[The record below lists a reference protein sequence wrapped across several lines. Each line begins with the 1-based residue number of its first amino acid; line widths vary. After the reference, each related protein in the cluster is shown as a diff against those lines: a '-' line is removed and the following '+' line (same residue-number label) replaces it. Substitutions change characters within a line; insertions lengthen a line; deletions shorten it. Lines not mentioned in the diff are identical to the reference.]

1 MNSDGNSAAL
11 HFRRWWPRSAAVDN
25 EAYQM
30 KSINTQ
36 SVSIPITQS
45 SADSRPTNGN
55 LYGSGY
61 MAIIFSNMDTNDQS
75 EWDRIVNDLISDRYM
90 ILTYDYFQ
98 HMDDQ
103 SRTLEDA
110 ISFVC
115 GSGVKKIILI
125 GASRGG
131 VASIKVA
138 ARHINN
144 DCIAGVVAFSA
155 PIEYEGT
162 VFYRKDELSRIK
174 IPKLL
179 INSENDDGANDTRKM
194 FEIFDDPKELLFYP
208 GEAHGTKLFDKE
220 RESILE
226 KLQDFI
232 SAAFGTFD

>member
-1 MNSDGNSAAL
+1 
-11 HFRRWWPRSAAVDN
+11 
-25 EAYQM
+25 M
-30 KSINTQ
+30 KLINTQ

-45 SADSRPTNGN
+45 SPDSRSTNAK
-55 LYGSGY
+55 LYGSGH

-75 EWDRIVNDLISDRYM
+75 EWDAIINDLISDRYM

-115 GSGVKKIILI
+115 DLGAKKIILI

-144 DCIAGVVAFSA
+144 DCLAGVVAFSA

-162 VFYRKDELSRIK
+162 VFYRKDELSGIQ

-194 FEIFDDPKELLFYP
+194 FEIFDDPKGLLFFQ
-208 GEAHGTKLFDKE
+208 GDAHGTELFDKE
-220 RESILE
+220 RESIIE
-226 KLQDFI
+226 KLQSFI
-232 SAAFGTFD
+232 AAVFGSYD

>member
-1 MNSDGNSAAL
+1 MQIPL
-11 HFRRWWPRSAAVDN
+11 RSICTGYLQRYN
-25 EAYQM
+25 GTCHM
-30 KSINTQ
+30 KTINTQ

-45 SADSRPTNGN
+45 SSDSRSTLGN

-61 MAIIFSNMDTNDQS
+61 MAIIFSNMDTNDQR
-75 EWDRIVNDLISDRYM
+75 EWDAIINDLISDRYM

-103 SRTLEDA
+103 SRILEDT

-115 GSGVKKIILI
+115 DLGAKKIILI

-155 PIEYEGT
+155 PIVYEGT
-162 VFYRKDELSRIK
+162 VFYRKDELSGIQ

-179 INSENDDGANDTRKM
+179 INSKNDDGANDTRKM
-194 FEIFDDPKELLFYP
+194 FEIFDDPKGLQLYE
-208 GEAHGTKLFDKE
+208 GDAHGTELFDKE
-220 RESILE
+220 RESIIE
-226 KLQDFI
+226 KLKGFI
-232 SAAFGTFD
+232 EAAFGTCD

>member
-1 MNSDGNSAAL
+1 
-11 HFRRWWPRSAAVDN
+11 
-25 EAYQM
+25 M
-30 KSINTQ
+30 KTINTQ

-45 SADSRPTNGN
+45 SSDGRSTLGN
-55 LYGSGY
+55 LYGSGH

-75 EWDRIVNDLISDRYM
+75 EWDAIINDLISDRYM

-103 SRTLEDA
+103 SGTLEDA

-115 GSGVKKIILI
+115 DLGAKKIILI

-138 ARHINN
+138 AQHINN

-155 PIEYEGT
+155 PIVYEGT
-162 VFYRKDELSRIK
+162 VFYRNDELSGIQ

-194 FEIFDDPKELLFYP
+194 FEIFDHPKGLQFYQ
-208 GEAHGTKLFDKE
+208 GDAHGTELFDKE
-220 RESILE
+220 RKSIIE
-226 KLQDFI
+226 KLKDFI
-232 SAAFGTFD
+232 EAAFGTCD

>member
-1 MNSDGNSAAL
+1 
-11 HFRRWWPRSAAVDN
+11 
-25 EAYQM
+25 M

-45 SADSRPTNGN
+45 SPVSRSTNGN
-55 LYGSGY
+55 LYGSGH
-61 MAIIFSNMDTNDQS
+61 MAIILSNMDTNDQS
-75 EWDRIVNDLISDRYM
+75 EWDAIINDLISDRYM

-115 GSGVKKIILI
+115 DSGAKKIILI

-131 VASIKVA
+131 VASIKVG
-138 ARHINN
+138 ARHMNN
-144 DCIAGVVAFSA
+144 NCIVGVVAFSA

-162 VFYRKDELSRIK
+162 VFYSKDELSRIK

-179 INSENDDGANDTRKM
+179 INSENDDGANDARKM
-194 FEIFDDPKELLFYP
+194 FEIFDNPKELLFYP
-208 GEAHGTKLFDKE
+208 GDAHGTELFDKE
-220 RESILE
+220 RESIIK
-226 KLQDFI
+226 KLQDFTA
-232 SAAFGTFD
+232 AAFGAYD

>member
-1 MNSDGNSAAL
+1 
-11 HFRRWWPRSAAVDN
+11 
-25 EAYQM
+25 M
-30 KSINTQ
+30 KSINIQ

-45 SADSRPTNGN
+45 SPVSRSINGN
-55 LYGSGY
+55 LYGSGH
-61 MAIIFSNMDTNDQS
+61 MAIILSNMDTNDQS
-75 EWDRIVNDLISDRYM
+75 EWDAIINDLISDRYM

-98 HMDDQ
+98 HIDDQ

-115 GSGVKKIILI
+115 DSGAKKIILI

-138 ARHINN
+138 ARHMNN
-144 DCIAGVVAFSA
+144 NCIVGVVAFSA

-162 VFYRKDELSRIK
+162 VFYSKDELSRIK

-194 FEIFDDPKELLFYP
+194 FEIFGNPKELLFYP
-208 GEAHGTKLFDKE
+208 GDAHGTELFDKE
-220 RESILE
+220 RESIIK
-226 KLQDFI
+226 KLHDFTA
-232 SAAFGTFD
+232 AAFGAYD